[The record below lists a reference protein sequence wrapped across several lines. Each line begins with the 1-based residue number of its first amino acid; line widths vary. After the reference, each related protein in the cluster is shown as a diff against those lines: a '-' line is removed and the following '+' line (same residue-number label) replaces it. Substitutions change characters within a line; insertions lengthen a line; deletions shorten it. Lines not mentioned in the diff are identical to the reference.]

1 MSRRQAVPGLALA
14 LVCWLVAAV
23 FTSAASAQAPATSD
37 QFFKNVQILKGIPV
51 DQFMDAMGMFS
62 SSLGYDCQSCHSPD
76 IKFDRAAFATPTP
89 LITRA
94 RGMINM
100 MNGLNQA
107 NFGGRPRVTCFT
119 CHRGSPN
126 PDDVPNLALQ
136 YADFAADPNAMA
148 LVRDRSVTAD
158 QLFAKYME
166 ALGGMQRVAALRSFV
181 ARGTFGGFNTGGA
194 DLPIEIS
201 AMAPNLRTQVVRAP
215 DADSVKT
222 FDGTK
227 AWVAEAWRPLP
238 LMELTGGNVDGAR
251 LEALTS
257 FPAGLQ
263 AAFRQWV
270 AGSATIDGKPV
281 QVLQGS
287 GAGELP
293 VNFYFADSG
302 LLVRTVRWN
311 RTAVGTVPTQTDY
324 ADYRDVQGV
333 KMPFRIVI
341 TWTDGQ
347 DTIALTQVQPNAPI
361 AASAFATPR
370 PFAKK

>member
-1 MSRRQAVPGLALA
+1 M
-14 LVCWLVAAV
+14 CCLVAAV
-23 FTSAASAQAPATSD
+23 FTTVVSAQAPPAPATSD
-37 QFFKNVQILKGIPV
+37 QVFKNVQILKGIPV

-62 SSLGYDCQSCHSPD
+62 SSLGYDCASCHSPD

-89 LITRA
+89 LIARA
-94 RGMINM
+94 RLMIAM
-100 MNGLNQA
+100 MNGLNAA

-136 YADFAADPNAMA
+136 YADLVSDPNAMT

-158 QLFAKYME
+158 QVFAKYMQ
-166 ALGGMQRVAALRSFV
+166 ALGGTQRVAALKSVV

-201 AMAPNLRTQVVRAP
+201 AMAPNLRMQIVRAP
-215 DADSVKT
+215 DADNVKT
-222 FDGTK
+222 FDGRQ
-227 AWVAEAWRPLP
+227 AWVAEGWRPLP
-238 LMELTGGNVDGAR
+238 LMELTGGNFDGAR
-251 LEALTS
+251 LEGLTS
-257 FPAGLQ
+257 FPAGIQ
-263 AAFRQWV
+263 TAFARWD
-270 AGSATIDGKPV
+270 AGTATIDGKPV
-281 QVLQGS
+281 QVLQGT
-287 GAGELP
+287 GGGQLP
-293 VNFYFADSG
+293 VNFYFDESG
-302 LLVRTVRWN
+302 LLVRTLRWN
-311 RTAVGTVPTQTDY
+311 RTAVGTVPTQTDF

-333 KMPFRIVI
+333 KMPFKIVI

-347 DTIALTQVQPNAPI
+347 DTITLTQLQPNAPI